1 MEFEW
6 TATMYNINKGHNHS
20 LLNACIPLQQYSQF
34 VAMVHEGRKAGLSLD
49 AALTK
54 AVDYAIEQGFLD
66 GLFLKLKGD
75 IMSILF
81 KEYTDEE
88 ANALFYEDGRE
99 AGYDDGFYDG
109 RKQGAAEQRAKY
121 EAELSSKNAELK
133 ARDEEIKRLKAML
146 KDLGN

>member
-1 MEFEW
+1 
-6 TATMYNINKGHNHS
+6 MYNINHGHNDD

-49 AALTK
+49 DALTK
-54 AVDYAIEQGFLD
+54 AVDYAIEHGFLD

-99 AGYDDGFYDG
+99 AGYDDGFDDG
-109 RKQGAAEQRAKY
+109 YSKGVAAQRAKD
-121 EAELSSKNAELK
+121 EAEIAQLK
-133 ARDEEIKRLKAML
+133 AEIERMRNGKL
-146 KDLGN
+146 